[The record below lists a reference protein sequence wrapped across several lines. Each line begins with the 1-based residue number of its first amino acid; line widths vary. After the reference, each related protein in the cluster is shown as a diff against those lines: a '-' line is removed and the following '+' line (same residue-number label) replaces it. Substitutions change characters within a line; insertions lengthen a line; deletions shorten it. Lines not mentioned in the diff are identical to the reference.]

1 MLTLRGISLVFFLM
15 YVLRGQLRQQAATTR
30 YSPML
35 NMKGLWSCS
44 EKTIEI
50 SDRYDIMT

>member
-44 EKTIEI
+44 GKTIEI